1 LIAQDHRARENR
13 NCIYRSRFAE
23 PTVRVTWSSSLAA
36 AISLAIL
43 AVTSSPMI
51 VSAEPTDVQ
60 PTEAQYF
67 IDFRSRAGYAFGHTY
82 IVYGRLNTRG
92 RPVEV
97 HYAGI
102 YPLDDGRGLVFGSV
116 IPVAAS
122 VRGLE
127 EDRKAA
133 PTNVYRRR
141 ITATQYARLS
151 AAVRR
156 VGATEHPWHLLF
168 YNCNNFAIEVV
179 QWLGLRAPSAMLL
192 PRAFID
198 ELRDLNGR

>member
-1 LIAQDHRARENR
+1 M
-13 NCIYRSRFAE
+13 
-23 PTVRVTWSSSLAA
+23 RVTWSSSLAA
-36 AISLAIL
+36 AMSMAVL
-43 AVTSSPMI
+43 AVTSSPTI
-51 VSAEPTDVQ
+51 VSAEPTDVE
-60 PTEAQYF
+60 PTGAQYF
-67 IDFRSRAGYAFGHTY
+67 IDFRSRAGYVFGHTY
-82 IVYGRLNTRG
+82 IAYGRLNNQG
-92 RPVEV
+92 QPVEV
-97 HYAGI
+97 RYAGI
-102 YPLDDGRGLVFGSV
+102 YPLDNRRGLVFGSV

-127 EDRKAA
+127 EDRNAA

-179 QWLGLRAPSAMLL
+179 QWLGLRAPSALLL

>member
-1 LIAQDHRARENR
+1 LIAQGHRARENR
-13 NCIYRSRFAE
+13 NCICRFRFAE
-23 PTVRVTWSSSLAA
+23 PTVRVTSSSSFAA

-51 VSAEPTDVQ
+51 VSAAPADVQ
-60 PTEAQYF
+60 PTDAQYF
-67 IDFRSRAGYAFGHTY
+67 IDFRSRAGFVFGHTY

-92 RPVEV
+92 QPVDAR
-97 HYAGI
+97 YAGI
-102 YPLDDGRGLVFGSV
+102 YPLDDGPGLVFGSM

-122 VRGLE
+122 VRGLA

-133 PTNVYRRR
+133 PTSVYRRY

-168 YNCNNFAIEVV
+168 YNCNNFAIEVA
-179 QWLGLRAPSAMLL
+179 QWLGLRAPSAMLV
-192 PRAFID
+192 PRAFIH
-198 ELRDLNGR
+198 ELRALNER

>member
-1 LIAQDHRARENR
+1 
-13 NCIYRSRFAE
+13 
-23 PTVRVTWSSSLAA
+23 VRVTWLSSLAA

-43 AVTSSPMI
+43 AVTSSPVI
-51 VSAEPTDVQ
+51 VSAEPTDQ
-60 PTEAQYF
+60 PTDGQYF
-67 IDFRSRAGYAFGHTY
+67 IDFRSRAGYVFGHTY
-82 IVYGRLNTRG
+82 IVYGRLNARG
-92 RPVEV
+92 HPVEV
-97 HYAGI
+97 RYAGI
-102 YPLDDGRGLVFGSV
+102 YPLDNARGLVFGSV

-151 AAVRR
+151 AAVRH

>member
-1 LIAQDHRARENR
+1 
-13 NCIYRSRFAE
+13 
-23 PTVRVTWSSSLAA
+23 VRVPGSSSLAA
-36 AISLAIL
+36 AVSLAIL
-43 AVTSSPMI
+43 AVTSSPI
-51 VSAEPTDVQ
+51 IASAELTDVQ
-60 PTEAQYF
+60 PTDAQYF
-67 IDFRSRAGYAFGHTY
+67 IDFRSRAGYVFGHTY
-82 IVYGRLNTRG
+82 IAYGRLNTRG
-92 RPVEV
+92 QPVEV
-97 HYAGI
+97 RYAGI

-133 PTNVYRRR
+133 PTSVYRRH

-156 VGATEHPWHLLF
+156 VAATEHPWHLLF
-168 YNCNNFAIEVV
+168 YNCNSFAIEVA

-192 PRAFID
+192 PQAFID

>member
-1 LIAQDHRARENR
+1 
-13 NCIYRSRFAE
+13 
-23 PTVRVTWSSSLAA
+23 VRVIGSSSLAA

-51 VSAEPTDVQ
+51 VSAEPADVQ
-60 PTEAQYF
+60 PTDAQYF
-67 IDFRSRAGYAFGHTY
+67 IDFRSRAGYVFGHTY
-82 IVYGRLNTRG
+82 IAYGRLNTRG
-92 RPVEV
+92 QPVEMR
-97 HYAGI
+97 YAGI
-102 YPLDDGRGLVFGSV
+102 YPLDNGRGLVFGSV

-127 EDRKAA
+127 EDRTAV

-168 YNCNNFAIEVV
+168 YNCNDFAIEVV
-179 QWLGLRAPSAMLL
+179 QSLGLRAPSAMLV

-198 ELRDLNGR
+198 ELRDLNGG